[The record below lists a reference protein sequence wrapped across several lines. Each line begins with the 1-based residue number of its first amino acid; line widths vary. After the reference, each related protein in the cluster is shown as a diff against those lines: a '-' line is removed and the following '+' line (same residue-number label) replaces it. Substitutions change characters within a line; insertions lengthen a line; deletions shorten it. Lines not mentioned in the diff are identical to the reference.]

1 MQRMAVLGRA
11 AGKQFSNRQPFK
23 SRKHQL
29 SLEKRTPP
37 AVSKANDQLYSRS
50 RGGGTNGF
58 DV

>member
-29 SLEKRTPP
+29 SLEKRDPP
-37 AVSKANDQLYSRS
+37 CGFEGERPVALEESRW
-50 RGGGTNGF
+50 R
-58 DV
+58 DKRV